1 MARFGLDSD
10 SDSDDPSTSRSP
22 SPSHSPSASPST
34 RSRSHH
40 DDHDEDAPPRES
52 LYDDDNGDDDDMLSD
67 SGDDDDQGEDQD
79 DLASLDHA
87 DDDSFSRSPSS
98 AAPESRSHPATRR
111 PAATRTRSSDDLDL
125 SLNSPSPSPPP
136 PPSTSRAH
144 QQRAAWSSSNQPK
157 PRLGRTSALEPK
169 RAAVMQA
176 SLFHQHAHDDDDDG
190 DLILEPAAL
199 DRDPKRTRL
208 ADSPAPTPAPALCA
222 SVGPQPVP
230 AVDPAPFRPHRT
242 YSRPPLADSASAQSR
257 ERNLVDAGL
266 ALGRSFRVGWGP
278 QGELVS
284 LNGVYSAARRGGPG
298 EQGAPSNSLE
308 VDRVRLVASTDP
320 ESSLRLLKLQLA
332 HSDIFPPAA
341 DTSSSDSSTSAPLA
355 VPSPDLRF
363 SHYANLFSNP
373 DSAAR
378 TQSGSSAKPDPD
390 EAQLFKLASVLFDEV
405 PDLALP
411 ESDGPGAPPVTPQ
424 QRAHMTALRRRA
436 QLSAWLEDATRPAVE
451 VALQSAPSGSSSSS
465 KSGAARVFALLSG
478 HQVARACDAA
488 LESGNVRLATLV
500 AQAGTGFAPPDA
512 QLQGDLALQ
521 LAKWREYGVDA
532 PQLVDP
538 AYRRVLEL
546 VSGNV
551 GVSEGRLG
559 GDDGLGVP
567 ETHVLE
573 GLTWVQALAAGLWYA
588 PDPEQ
593 GDGEAAVR
601 DAVEAYERAFAH
613 DERVAQPVPAYLASP
628 SSATTSSSPSWAP
641 LPSEVRSP
649 PRAGT
654 FHLLKLFA
662 SPVHALED
670 ALAPRNFG
678 LAPTDYRLTWHLY
691 VLLSRVLR
699 RRDWEDREVLDEG
712 EGEAM
717 REEGAGEGEG
727 EGAATREG
735 NSVTADRVTEAYAAQ
750 LEAVGEWD
758 WAAFVLLHIELED
771 RRTKAI
777 KNLLARHVDELA
789 DSTSPR
795 VDFLLSTLHLPA
807 VWLSSAQA
815 DTALCEPSLRF
826 KAYTLLLAA
835 QRAPEAHAI
844 AWAELAPEALLRNDP
859 LLVRRLLAPFH
870 ADGDA
875 SAGHVAGWSDAGGVF
890 VAYLDVLDRAAE
902 ALPHALDG
910 QQALDVA
917 RVLARTQRL
926 AQRARTEPRTRGRTQ
941 LRLALDDM
949 VGRLVVLA
957 KAAAGAGAPAALER
971 AQPSLLPDSERA
983 TWIQG
988 ANKAFWEASFA
999 RAVSA

>member
-10 SDSDDPSTSRSP
+10 SDSDSDHLSVASGSRSP
-22 SPSHSPSASPST
+22 SHST
-34 RSRSHH
+34 RSRSHTLEPDHGTDH
-40 DDHDEDAPPRES
+40 DDDDDAPPRQS
-52 LYDDDNGDDDDMLSD
+52 LYDNHDDHSMGSQSADDDD
-67 SGDDDDQGEDQD
+67 DDDH
-79 DLASLDHA
+79 LASSNQ
-87 DDDSFSRSPSS
+87 DDSFSPSPSAS
-98 AAPESRSHPATRR
+98 PAQAPRSRPPAVRR
-111 PAATRTRSSDDLDL
+111 PATTTTRTRSSDDPDL
-125 SLNSPSPSPPP
+125 SLNSTSSSPPP
-136 PPSTSRAH
+136 PPTSRP
-144 QQRAAWSSSNQPK
+144 QQPQRAAWSSSHQPK
-157 PRLGRTSALEPK
+157 LRIGRGTSALEPK

-176 SLFHQHAHDDDDDG
+176 SLFHQHANDDDDDG

-199 DRDPKRTRL
+199 DRDPKRTRV
-208 ADSPAPTPAPALCA
+208 ADSPGPAPAPA
-222 SVGPQPVP
+222 PAPAPVP
-230 AVDPAPFRPHRT
+230 ATDPAPFRPLRT
-242 YSRPPLADSASAQSR
+242 YSRPPLADSTTAHGR

-266 ALGRSFRVGWGP
+266 ALSRSFRVGWGP
-278 QGELVS
+278 AGELVT
-284 LNGVYSAARRGGPG
+284 LKGVYPPA
-298 EQGAPSNSLE
+298 QGAASDSLK

-320 ESSLRLLKLQLA
+320 EPALRLLKLQLA
-332 HSDIFPPAA
+332 HSDIFPPSNA
-341 DTSSSDSSTSAPLA
+341 DGSSPDAGTSAPLA

-373 DSAAR
+373 DSAAAR
-378 TQSGSSAKPDPD
+378 AHQSGSGPKPDPD

-411 ESDGPGAPPVTPQ
+411 ESDGAGSPPVTPQ
-424 QRAHMTALRRRA
+424 QRAHMTAMRRRA

-451 VALQSAPSGSSSSS
+451 AALHSASSGPSSSSS
-465 KSGAARVFALLSG
+465 SSSGAARVFALLSG

-500 AQAGTGFAPPDA
+500 AQAGSSYAPPDA

-551 GVSEGRLG
+551 GVSEGRKS
-559 GDDGLGVP
+559 GDDGMGVP

-588 PDPEQ
+588 PDPDQ

-613 DERVAQPVPAYLASP
+613 DERVAQPVPAYLASSSSPSPSSP
-628 SSATTSSSPSWAP
+628 SSAPSWAP
-641 LPSEVRSP
+641 LPSEAHAP

-678 LAPTDYRLTWHLY
+678 PAPTDYRLPWHLY

-699 RRDWEDREVLDEG
+699 RRDWEDREVLDDDA
-712 EGEAM
+712 EAM
-717 REEGAGEGEG
+717 REEGQGE
-727 EGAATREG
+727 ARREG

-795 VDFLLSTLHLPA
+795 VDFLLATLHLPA

-815 DTALCEPSLRF
+815 DAALANPPSRF
-826 KAYTLLLAA
+826 TAYTLLLAA

-859 LLVRRLLAPFH
+859 SLARRLLAPFH
-870 ADGDA
+870 ADDDA
-875 SAGHVAGWSDAGGVF
+875 TAGNVAGWADAGGVF
-890 VAYLDVLDRAAE
+890 VAYLDVLDRAAH
-902 ALPHALDG
+902 ALPHLDG
-910 QQALDVA
+910 QQAHDVA

-926 AQRARTEPRTRGRTQ
+926 AQRARSEPRTRGRTQ

-957 KAAAGAGAPAALER
+957 KAAAGAGAPVALER

-983 TWIQG
+983 VWIQG
-988 ANKAFWEASFA
+988 ANKAFWEASLA